1 MIRIFALVIVTT
13 VASLTGSASASSL
26 AGHEGD
32 VRRKP
37 FFPMSDVTTG
47 GCRSL
52 WKEYVG
58 ASGHSAYASTL
69 DAWPVEAVICGG
81 VHQFQLEAVGREPGA
96 DAVQC
101 RPQVLQNESDAEMP
115 DRGLEMKGRPC
126 AMPSGKSATTSGLRG
141 HLARWLR
148 RIGRDR
154 YPPENH
160 YMRGPGPATL
170 RRQAREPQT
179 PEG

>member
-81 VHQFQLEAVGREPGA
+81 VINSSSKRSAESQALT
-96 DAVQC
+96 QC
-101 RPQVLQNESDAEMP
+101 NA
-115 DRGLEMKGRPC
+115 GLKYYKMKVMRKC
-126 AMPSGKSATTSGLRG
+126 QISASK
-141 HLARWLR
+141 
-148 RIGRDR
+148 
-154 YPPENH
+154 
-160 YMRGPGPATL
+160 
-170 RRQAREPQT
+170 
-179 PEG
+179 